1 MQPQNSLAFLGSTDD
16 KDMIIIYFKLSVPHT
31 FIIYY
36 WRYCK
41 CPVKF
46 QVWGLRYISFDYTIM
61 VKIFCRSTLANFNS
75 HCNSRHIANLAS
87 SLGARVLLLLM
98 VMERDADPQSQSLLH
113 KCPNVS
119 YGILIFTSLTESKF
133 SVRSIITQRG

>member
-1 MQPQNSLAFLGSTDD
+1 
-16 KDMIIIYFKLSVPHT
+16 
-31 FIIYY
+31 
-36 WRYCK
+36 
-41 CPVKF
+41 
-46 QVWGLRYISFDYTIM
+46 M
-61 VKIFCRSTLANFNS
+61 VKIFCRSTLANFAS
-75 HCNSRHIANLAS
+75 HCNSRHISNLAS

-119 YGILIFTSLTESKF
+119 YGILIFTPLTESKF